1 MSKRDKTKE
10 REQLIETVRTSGEP
24 VKVVAKRM
32 GVKESTA
39 YFWMKR
45 ARAARAPEFARAIP
59 TAERANASMSIEVG
73 GVIVRLGSGFD
84 PDLLREIVSALGGR

>member
-1 MSKRDKTKE
+1 MSKRYKTKE

-24 VKVVAKRM
+24 VKVVAQRM

-45 ARAARAPEFARAIP
+45 ARAARPPEFARVIP
-59 TAERANASMSIEVG
+59 TAERSKASITIEVG
-73 GVIVRLGSGFD
+73 GVAIRLDSGFD
-84 PDLLREIVSALGGR
+84 AALLREVVLALGDH